1 MCVAGGWVGIL
12 RGGRDEDQR
21 EEHVSSHIQT
31 HKTTLARVQSIL
43 ELVKYE
49 FRHSA
54 SPLVF

>member
-12 RGGRDEDQR
+12 KGGHEEDER

-31 HKTTLARVQSIL
+31 HKTTVARVQSIL